1 MPAAVKKLSWAD
13 FLRFPDDGN
22 RHEVIEGEEFMTPP
36 PTPSHQRTVVNLVRR
51 VADHAEAHR
60 AGVVYASPIGVFLGR
75 HHAVQPDV
83 LFVAKERLS
92 IVKEDGIHGAPD
104 LVIEVLSPSTADHDR
119 REKLDLYRRAGVR
132 EYWLVDP
139 ASKTV
144 EIREFGSPRRT
155 RVYKAGQSFTST
167 LLPGLTIRVAGLF

>member
-1 MPAAVKKLSWAD
+1 FRRLS
-13 FLRFPDDGN
+13 
-22 RHEVIEGEEFMTPP
+22 
-36 PTPSHQRTVVNLVRR
+36 
-51 VADHAEAHR
+51 DHAAAEGL
-60 AGVVYASPIGVFLGR
+60 GVRYASPIGVLLGK

-83 LFVAKERLS
+83 LFIAKGRES

-104 LVIEVLSPSTADHDR
+104 LVIVVLSPSTADHDR

-132 EYWLVDP
+132 EYWLIDP

-155 RVYKAGQSFTST
+155 RVYQAGPPFTT
-167 LLPGLTIRVAGLF
+167 HLPPGLLVRRPHWLSSSPA